1 MIKIGDILEGKI
13 SMNASGSAYLVSED
27 IPKDVYI
34 HKSKT
39 NKALHLDKVRIKI
52 IIGQGRAV
60 EGEVLEIVDRF
71 RTEFVGTIQISEK
84 FAFFVPDSNKLTV
97 DFFIPLSK
105 TLGAIH
111 GQKVV
116 AKLTEWRDKAK
127 NPNGEIVRVIGNS
140 GEHET
145 EMHSI
150 LEEYGLPYDFPD
162 DVIAESEA
170 ISEEILQSEIDKR
183 RDMRDVLTFTIDPH
197 DAKDFDDALSV
208 QWVNGVLEVGVHIA
222 DVSHYMRPETELDRE
237 AFARGTSVY
246 LVDRCVSMIPEKL
259 SNGLCSLRPHE
270 DKLCFSVV
278 FKIDQ
283 NGHVMD
289 EWFGRT
295 VIHSD
300 HRFTY
305 EEAQAI
311 IEWDKSSGEG
321 LVLGHGIEI
330 KSKDKRMWTDAK
342 FFREITDSIQT
353 LDKYAK
359 KMRKV
364 RFTKGSISFDKH
376 EVRFK
381 LDENNKPVDIIFKVG
396 KDSNKLIEEYMLLAN
411 RHVAQFINQ
420 KGLPMVN
427 RAHDK
432 PDEAKLESLKDFI
445 HQFGYDI
452 KIETAEETTKTLN
465 KLLRDVRGTSEEEM
479 ITNLVVRTMQKADY
493 RTKNIG
499 HYGLGFKHYAHFT
512 SPIRRYPDVIV
523 HRLLALYLDDTRKT
537 NPNIAKLDGK
547 CVHLSEREKKA
558 QKAERDSIKFMQC
571 VYMSD
576 KIGKVYKGM
585 ITSVAEFGLFIT
597 IEENGCDGLIKLS
610 DIMGD
615 TFVAETDN
623 YRVRG
628 TKTGAYLRLG
638 DEVHVVI
645 TSVDIEKKNVNL
657 SLINL

>member
-13 SMNASGSAYLVSED
+13 SVNASGSAYLVSPD
-27 IPKDVYI
+27 LPKDIYI

-39 NKALHLDKVRIKI
+39 NKALHLDTVRIEVI
-52 IIGQGRAV
+52 PGQGRSI
-60 EGEVLEIVDRF
+60 EGKVIEIIERF
-71 RTEFVGTIQISEK
+71 RTEFVGTIEISEK
-84 FAFFVPDSNKLTV
+84 FAFFIPDSNKIIV
-97 DFFIPLSK
+97 DFFVPLTK
-105 TLGAIH
+105 LNGAIH

-116 AKLTEWRDKAK
+116 AALTDWKEDAK
-127 NPNGEIVRVIGNS
+127 NPNGKIVRVIGNS

-145 EMHSI
+145 EIHSI
-150 LEEYGLPYDFPD
+150 LEEYGLPYDFPE
-162 DVIAESEA
+162 DVIAEANA
-170 ISEEILQSEIDKR
+170 ISEVITQSEIDER

-208 QWVNGVLEVGVHIA
+208 RWVDGVLEVGVHIA

-237 AFARGTSVY
+237 AYGRGTSVY
-246 LVDRCVSMIPEKL
+246 LVDRCVPMIPEKL

-270 DKLCFSVV
+270 DKLCFSAV

-283 NGHVMD
+283 NGRVME

-305 EEAQAI
+305 EEAQVI
-311 IEWDKSSGEG
+311 IESVGKDKSEIGRILAEEAGLGEMDFRKASELG
-321 LVLGHGIEI
+321 QAVLV
-330 KSKDKRMWTDAK
+330 
-342 FFREITDSIQT
+342 

-381 LDENNKPVDIIFKVG
+381 LDENNKPVDILFKVG
-396 KDSNKLIEEYMLLAN
+396 KDSNKLIEEFMLLAN
-411 RHVAQFINQ
+411 RHVAEFVNQ

-432 PDEAKLESLKDFI
+432 PDETKLESLKDFI

-452 KIETAEETTKTLN
+452 KIDTPEETTKTLN
-465 KLLRDVRGTSEEEM
+465 KLLLDVRGTNEEDM

-547 CVHLSEREKKA
+547 CTHLSEREKKA

-585 ITSVAEFGLFIT
+585 VTSVTEYGVFVT
-597 IEENGCDGLIKLS
+597 IEENGCDGLVRLS
-610 DIMGD
+610 EITGD
-615 TFVAETDN
+615 TYIVDAEN
-623 YRVRG
+623 YRLKG
-628 TKTGAYLRLG
+628 HNTGRIIRLG

-645 TSVDIEKKNVNL
+645 SSVDIEKKN
-657 SLINL
+657 INLNLISL